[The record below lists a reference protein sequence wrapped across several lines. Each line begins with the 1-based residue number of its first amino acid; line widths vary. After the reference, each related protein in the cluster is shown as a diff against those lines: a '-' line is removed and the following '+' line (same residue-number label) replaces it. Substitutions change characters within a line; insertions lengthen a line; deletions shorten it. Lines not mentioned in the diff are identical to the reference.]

1 MEERWLLL
9 GLHELEGIGRRTI
22 QRIWS
27 SDYRL
32 HELLHFSE
40 RKWIEIGLSPAQAR
54 IAAQCYDEE
63 WVHERYQRIQSSEID
78 VVTYVD
84 EGYPSL
90 MKETVDPPWVMYTKG
105 DKSLLHTCSVAMVGT
120 RVPTAYGRRA
130 AEILTEELCSA
141 GVTVVSGL
149 AKGIDSICH
158 ETALRRG
165 GNTIGVLGT
174 AIDQIYPPQNA
185 SLFAEMVSKGLIV
198 SEYPPGTKSHPGMFP
213 QRNRIIAGLTKGTL
227 VVEADARS
235 GSLITADAA
244 LEANRDVFAV
254 PGPIT
259 SPKSK
264 GTLNLIKQGA
274 KTVTE
279 ASDIIE
285 EYEADLR
292 SRQVS
297 SYNRGQ
303 SLNLKKVSKTSES
316 ETSEEK
322 HVVLLL
328 EQGTMTL
335 DELLD
340 ATAWDFGLLHA
351 VLLSLI
357 IKKRIAQLAGTKYK
371 LI

>member
-9 GLHELEGIGRRTI
+9 GLHELEGIGRKTI

-32 HELLHFSE
+32 YELLHFSE
-40 RKWIEIGLSPAQAR
+40 QKWMEIGLSSAQAR
-54 IAAQCYDEE
+54 LAAQCYNEE
-63 WVHERYQRIQSSEID
+63 WVHERYQRAQSGDIGTI
-78 VVTYVD
+78 TYVD
-84 EGYPSL
+84 EDYPLL

-105 DKSLLHTCSVAMVGT
+105 DKSLLHTCAVAMVGT

-130 AEILTEELCSA
+130 AEILTEGLCRA
-141 GVTVVSGL
+141 GITVVSGL
-149 AKGIDSICH
+149 ARGIDSICH
-158 ETALRRG
+158 ETALRQG

-185 SLFAEMVSKGLIV
+185 SLFAEMASRGLIV
-198 SEYPPGTKSHPGMFP
+198 SEYPPGTRSHPGMFP

-244 LEANRDVFAV
+244 MEANRDVYAV

-259 SPKSK
+259 SPKSR
-264 GTLNLIKQGA
+264 GTLSLIKQGA

-285 EYEADLR
+285 EYATDLR
-292 SRQVS
+292 TRDVS
-297 SYNRGQ
+297 SYNREQGHD
-303 SLNLKKVSKTSES
+303 VREISKAPEN
-316 ETSEEK
+316 ETSEE
-322 HVVLLL
+322 HRVVLLL

-335 DELLD
+335 DELLE

>member
-9 GLHELEGIGRRTI
+9 GLHELEGIGRKTI

-32 HELLHFSE
+32 HELLQFSE
-40 RKWIEIGLSPAQAR
+40 QKWIDIGLSPAQAR

-63 WVHERYQRIQSSEID
+63 WVHERYRRSQTGDIGTI
-78 VVTYVD
+78 TYVD
-84 EGYPSL
+84 EDYPLL

-105 DKSLLHTCSVAMVGT
+105 DKSLLHTCAVAMVGT

-130 AEILTEELCSA
+130 AEILTEGLCHA
-141 GVTVVSGL
+141 GITVVSGL

-165 GNTIGVLGT
+165 GKTIGVLGT

-185 SLFAEMVSKGLIV
+185 FLFAEMASKGLIV
-198 SEYPPGTKSHPGMFP
+198 SEYPPGTRSHPGMFP
-213 QRNRIIAGLTKGTL
+213 QRNRIIAGLTRGTL

-259 SPKSK
+259 SPKSR

-285 EYEADLR
+285 EYTADLR
-292 SRQVS
+292 TRDVS
-297 SYNRGQ
+297 SYNREQ
-303 SLNLKKVSKTSES
+303 SRDAKVVPSTPEH
-316 ETSEEK
+316 ETSEENRI
-322 HVVLLL
+322 VLLL

-335 DELLD
+335 DELLE